1 MRDNSAYNI
10 NSWILVGNENIVI
23 NDVENLIPDYISEPD
38 FSQIDRMIIGISL
51 EDSLIQKNYDPI
63 PLCRVHFELPLGYD
77 TSVENLFCIEEIIDV
92 VNQDYENVVF
102 INNSEECDPF
112 EQFDII
118 EYEGLNNLIL
128 YPNPTNS
135 LLFMNISF
143 EKKQEI
149 SISVFDVV
157 GNMISS
163 KNYYEKN
170 IYDNIDFSNLSKGIY
185 NVSINYSKGI
195 INKKIIIKK

>member
-1 MRDNSAYNI
+1 
-10 NSWILVGNENIVI
+10 
-23 NDVENLIPDYISEPD
+23 
-38 FSQIDRMIIGISL
+38 MIIGISL
-51 EDSLIQKNYDPI
+51 EDSLIQKNYDPT
-63 PLCRVHFELPLGYD
+63 PLCRVYFELPLGYD

-112 EQFDII
+112 EQFDIV

-163 KNYYEKN
+163 KNYFEKN
-170 IYDNIDFSNLSKGIY
+170 IYDNLDFSNLSKGIY